1 LIMDASATNVEWNAV
16 ALNQS
21 NAVSGTLGATNGGT
35 SFSSYILGDIIY
47 SSASNTLAKLA
58 GNTTTTKKFLVQ
70 TGTGAVSAA
79 PAWDVVNG
87 ADVNGNITG
96 QAGSV
101 ANALTLGTYLT
112 GTSYNGSAAVT
123 ATVDA
128 TSANTASKVVARDGA
143 GDFAAGIIT
152 AALAGNATTATTA
165 TNVAGGAA
173 NKLVYQSGAGTTAFA
188 DAPTAGGQNLQWN
201 GSAFTWVAPSTGA
214 TRGFAVGMSLVF
226 GR

>member
-1 LIMDASATNVEWNAV
+1 MDASATNVEWNAV

-21 NAVSGTLGATNGGT
+21 NAVSGALGATNGGT
-35 SFSSYILGDIIY
+35 GLTSYNVGEMIY
-47 SSASNTLAKLA
+47 SNTTTTFDVVTR
-58 GNTTTTKKFLVQ
+58 NTTTTKKFLTQ
-70 TGTGAVSAA
+70 TGTGSAA
-79 PAWDVVNG
+79 QAPIWNTIDG
-87 ADVNGNITG
+87 ADVSGNISG

-128 TSANTASKVVARDGA
+128 TSANTASKVVARDGSGNFSA
-143 GDFAAGIIT
+143 TTIT
-152 AALAGNATTATTA
+152 AALSGNATTATTA

-173 NKLVYQSGAGTTAFA
+173 NKLVYQSSSGTTAFA
-188 DAPTAGGQNLQWN
+188 DAPTATGQNLQWN
-201 GSAFTWVAPSTGA
+201 GSAFTWVAPAAGA
-214 TRGFAVGMSLVF
+214 TKGFAVGMSLVF